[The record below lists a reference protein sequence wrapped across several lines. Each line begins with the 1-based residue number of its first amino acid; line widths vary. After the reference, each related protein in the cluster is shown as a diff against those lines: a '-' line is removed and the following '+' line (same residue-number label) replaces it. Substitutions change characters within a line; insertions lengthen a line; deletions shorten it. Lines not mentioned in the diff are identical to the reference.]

1 MSEAQW
7 PADGDDSGE
16 RPTTPRARTV
26 APRRRGPLGPTLI
39 ALAVIALIATGLAG
53 VWTDIL
59 WFRSVGFGQVFTK
72 TLLTKILLGAAGFL
86 IVAGLVFANLFI
98 AYRSRPFYVPQARGN
113 ESLEQYREAIEPVR
127 KVALIALPV
136 VLGALAATVASGN
149 WRTFLMWS
157 NQKPFGTQDP
167 HFGRDIAFFV
177 FTVPWLQ
184 ALIGFLTLALAAAL
198 AAAAFTQYIYGGLQL
213 PGRGPSTRAAIT
225 QIAILGA
232 LIALL
237 RAGSY
242 VVDRYALTTRQSRL
256 MTGITY
262 TDANAVLPTKF
273 ILAIASVIVA
283 GLFLAAVFTRSW
295 RLPIIGVGMLV
306 ITSVVAGGIYPAII
320 QSVKVKPSEKS
331 LEAQYLQRNIDATR
345 AAYGVEVAK
354 VDPYQATS
362 EASQGQLRDDADTI
376 PGIRLV
382 DPIVVSPTFRQQQ
395 ALRSYYA
402 FPDALDVDRY
412 QVNGKEEDVVIAARE
427 LTLDGVPESQRNWLN
442 DHTVYTHG
450 FGLVAAYGNKRA
462 SDGSPVY
469 AVDNIPPS
477 DTLGE
482 FEPRIYFGEQSPT
495 YSIVGGAEGEN
506 PREFDYPDGS
516 AQGQQNNTYAGSGG
530 VRIGSF
536 FRQAAYAIKYREVNF
551 LLSDA
556 VGDHSRILDHRTP
569 LERVQRV
576 APWLTL
582 DGNPYPAIVDGRVL
596 WIVDGYT
603 TSANYPYSQL
613 ESIDVATSDS
623 TTARATSVSAIR
635 AGQVNYVRN
644 SVKAT
649 VDAFDGSVKLYA
661 WDEADPVLATWRAA
675 YPGSVQPLSQISGD
689 LMSHLRYPEDLFKIQ
704 RMILSRYHVTNADAF
719 YGGNDYWRVPEDP
732 AQEGANALQPPYFLT
747 LAMPDQQR
755 PGFALTTTF
764 MPSGDRQVLSGFLA
778 VDADAGSTAGTKA
791 PGFGT
796 LRLLELP
803 RDSNVKGPGQVQNDI
818 NSSND
823 NSPGFSLTLSQFL
836 NNNRQQGSRV
846 TLGNL
851 LTLPVGGGLL
861 YVQPI
866 YVRADSTSSY
876 PLSRITVAAFGDKLA
891 WSDTLTGALDQLFG
905 GNAGASAGDDN
916 GGTTPPPDN
925 GGTEPPSDAEALA
938 TALADMQKAFEEGKA
953 ALEKGDFAA
962 YGEAQKRLQAA
973 LQRAVKA
980 QPEGGSADLQPSG
993 TPSPS
998 ATPTS

>member
-1 MSEAQW
+1 MSDSQW
-7 PADGDDSGE
+7 PDGEDQGE
-16 RPTTPRARTV
+16 RPAPRPAGAVAR
-26 APRRRGPLGPTLI
+26 ARRRGPLVPTI
-39 ALAVIALIATGLAG
+39 IVLAVLAVLATSLAG

-59 WFRSVGFGQVFTK
+59 WFRSVGFGGVYTK

-86 IVAGLVFANLFI
+86 LVAGLVFVNLLI
-98 AYRSRPFYVPQARGN
+98 AYRSRPFYAPLPRAI

-127 KVALIALPV
+127 RIALFAIPV
-136 VLGALAATVASGN
+136 VLGALAATAASGQ
-149 WRTFLMWS
+149 WRTFLLWA
-157 NQKPFGTQDP
+157 NQVPFGKTDP
-167 HFGRDIAFFV
+167 HFGRDISFFV

-184 ALIGFLTLALAAAL
+184 TLIGFLTMAVGAAMAAAI
-198 AAAAFTQYIYGGLQL
+198 FTQYVYGGLQL
-213 PGRGPSTRAAIT
+213 PGRGPSTRVAIA
-225 QIAILGA
+225 QVAVLGA
-232 LIALL
+232 VLALL

-242 VVDRYALTTRQSRL
+242 VVDRYALSTKESRL
-256 MTGITY
+256 MTGIGY

-283 GLFLAAVFTRSW
+283 GLFLAALFTRSW

-306 ITSVVAGGIYPAII
+306 ITSIVVGGIYPAII

-331 LEAQYLQRNIDATR
+331 LEAKFIQRNIDATR
-345 AAYGVEVAK
+345 TAYGLEKVEIK
-354 VDPYQATS
+354 PYQATS
-362 EASQGQLRDDADTI
+362 EASPGQLRNDAATI

-382 DPIVVSPTFRQQQ
+382 DPIVVAPTFRQQQ

-412 QVNGKEEDVVIAARE
+412 QLGGKEEDVVIAARE
-427 LTLDGVPESQRNWLN
+427 LTLDGVPASQRNWLN

-477 DTLGE
+477 KTLGE
-482 FEPRIYFGEQSPT
+482 FEPRIYFGEQSPS
-495 YSIVGGAEGEN
+495 YSIVGSTEGEA

-516 AQGQQNNTYAGSGG
+516 AQGQQKNTYAGSGG

-536 FRQAAYAIKYREVNF
+536 LRQAAYAIKYREVNF

-556 VGDHSRILDHRTP
+556 VGSASRILDHRQP

-582 DGNPYPAIVDGRVL
+582 DGNPYPAIVEGKVV

-603 TSANYPYSQL
+603 TTANYPYAQL
-613 ESIDVATSDS
+613 ESLDDATSDS

-635 AGQVNYVRN
+635 AGKINYVRN

-649 VDAFDGSVKLYA
+649 VDAFDGTVRMYA
-661 WDEADPVLATWRAA
+661 WDEADPVLKSWMGA
-675 YPGSVQPLSQISGD
+675 YPGTVRPLSEISGE

-704 RMILSRYHVTNADAF
+704 RSLLSRYHVTSADAF

-732 AQEGANALQPPYFLT
+732 AQEGTNALQPPYYLT
-747 LAMPDQQR
+747 LAMPGQEK
-755 PGFALTTTF
+755 PSFALTTTF
-764 MPSGDRQVLSGFLA
+764 MPTGDRQVLSGFLA
-778 VDADAGSTAGTKA
+778 VEADAGANAGTKA

-866 YVRADSTSSY
+866 YVRADSASSY
-876 PLSRITVAAFGDKLA
+876 PLSRVTVAAFGDKLA

-905 GNAGASAGDDN
+905 GNAGANAGDDN
-916 GGTTPPPDN
+916 GPPPTDP
-925 GGTEPPSDAEALA
+925 GTEEPPSDAEALA
-938 TALADMQKAFEEGKA
+938 AALADMQKAFDDGKA

-962 YGEAQKRLQAA
+962 YGAAQDRLQAA
-973 LQRAVKA
+973 LERAVAA
-980 QPEGGSADLQPSG
+980 QPDGGSVTVNP
-993 TPSPS
+993 TPSS
-998 ATPTS
+998 TATS